1 MAKTVKAQLKC
12 RHDTAANWTA
22 KNPVLLDGELGV
34 ETDTTFFKIGDGA
47 TAWTSLK
54 YVTSKSAVYDSVGR
68 RIDTS
73 YLLLS
78 GGTLTGNLTAPS
90 FQTGSGTAN
99 YFQCRK
105 FRGEGNADTY
115 YHAIDFG
122 YAGHDQVDFYE
133 YGGTW
138 NFWQN
143 TASSKGGTLVGSIRP
158 DGFHGDVIGDLT
170 GTASKA
176 TADANGNNIAGT
188 YATKDYVAQAIK
200 EALAAATITYDG
212 KVTYK
217 G

>member
-12 RHDTAANWTA
+12 RHDTAANWIA

-73 YLLLS
+73 YLPLS

-90 FQTGSGTAN
+90 FQTGSGAAN

-122 YAGHDQVDFYE
+122 SAGHDQVDFYE
-133 YGGTW
+133 YGGVW
-138 NFWQN
+138 NFWKN
-143 TASSKGGTLVGSIRP
+143 TSSAKGGTLVGSIQS
-158 DGFHGDVIGDLT
+158 DGFHGDVIGNLT

-176 TADANGNNIAGT
+176 TADANGNNIAST